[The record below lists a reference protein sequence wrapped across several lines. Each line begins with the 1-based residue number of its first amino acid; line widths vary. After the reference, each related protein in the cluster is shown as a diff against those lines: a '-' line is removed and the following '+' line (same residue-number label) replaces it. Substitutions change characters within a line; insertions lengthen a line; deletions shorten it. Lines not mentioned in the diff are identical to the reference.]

1 MTVNKGVYIA
11 LCLFL
16 GGLGIHKFY
25 AGKWFQGL
33 LYVAFSWTGVPVV
46 IALFDLLFAA
56 FQKPDQIG
64 QIRVQLKSQNLDGYY
79 IYSIYFLN
87 NYK

>member
-1 MTVNKGVYIA
+1 MTVKKGAYIG

-16 GGLGIHKFY
+16 GGIGAHKFY
-25 AGKWFQGL
+25 AGKWIQGL
-33 LYVAFSWTGVPVV
+33 LYLAFSWTWVPVI

-64 QIRVQLKSQNLDGYY
+64 QITV
-79 IYSIYFLN
+79 
-87 NYK
+87 

>member
-1 MTVNKGVYIA
+1 MVLRIKKGEIKMFVQKSIYIG

-16 GGLGIHKFY
+16 GGIGAHKFY

-56 FQKPDQIG
+56 FQRPDQFG
-64 QIRVQLKSQNLDGYY
+64 QIRV
-79 IYSIYFLN
+79 
-87 NYK
+87 

>member
-1 MTVNKGVYIA
+1 MKVSKGTYIM

-25 AGKWFQGL
+25 AGKWLQGL

-56 FQKPDQIG
+56 FQRPDQFG
-64 QIRVQLKSQNLDGYY
+64 QIRV
-79 IYSIYFLN
+79 
-87 NYK
+87 

>member
-1 MTVNKGVYIA
+1 MFVQKSIYIA

-33 LYVAFSWTGVPVV
+33 LYVAFCWTGVPVV

-56 FQKPDQIG
+56 FQRPNQYG
-64 QIRVQLKSQNLDGYY
+64 QITV
-79 IYSIYFLN
+79 
-87 NYK
+87 

>member
-1 MTVNKGVYIA
+1 MTVNKSLYIA

-33 LYVAFSWTGVPVV
+33 LYVAFSWTGLPVV

-64 QIRVQLKSQNLDGYY
+64 QIRV
-79 IYSIYFLN
+79 
-87 NYK
+87 